1 MAEAMVQ
8 RLLDAIGLGRE
19 APPESR
25 GTLYAKLHRRLA
37 DLGAERV
44 EYLTA
49 FAGLLARAAFGDS
62 EISPAEEQA
71 MVDCLR
77 DRAGLS
83 DVEAELVADVARK
96 AAETLYGVEDYLL
109 TRAFN
114 EHAADV
120 DKEILLDCLY
130 TVVAA
135 DGTIPSVEDDEIKR
149 IGKALMVPHSQI
161 LDVRARFRD
170 RLAVL
175 RGLPK

>member
-1 MAEAMVQ
+1 MVQ

-19 APPESR
+19 APPERR
-25 GTLYAKLHRRLA
+25 GTLYVKLRSRLA
-37 DLGAERV
+37 ELGGDRV

-62 EISPAEEQA
+62 EVSPAEEQA
-71 MVDCLR
+71 MADCLR

-83 DVEAELVADVARK
+83 DLEAELVADIARK

-109 TRAFN
+109 TRTFN

-130 TVVAA
+130 TVVGA
-135 DGTIPSVEDDEIKR
+135 DGTIPTSEDDEIKR
-149 IGKALMVPHSQI
+149 IGKALLVPHAKLLEIRSHY
-161 LDVRARFRD
+161 RD
-170 RLAVL
+170 RLAIL
-175 RGLPK
+175 RGLPG

>member
-1 MAEAMVQ
+1 MVQ
-8 RLLDAIGLGRE
+8 RLLDVLGLGRE
-19 APPESR
+19 APPASK
-25 GTLYAKLHRRLA
+25 GTLHAKLHARLA
-37 DLGAERV
+37 ELGEARV

-77 DRAGLS
+77 DRAGLA
-83 DVEAELVADVARK
+83 DAEAELVADVARK

-130 TVVAA
+130 TVVGA
-135 DGTIPSVEDDEIKR
+135 DGTIPSAEDDEIKR
-149 IGKALMVPHSQI
+149 IGKALLVSHTKI
-161 LDVRARFRD
+161 LEIRSRYRD
-170 RLAVL
+170 RLAIL
-175 RGLPK
+175 RDLPG